1 MPHLKKEITI
11 FCFGFGQSARYFIK
25 RLIDQKIKFKL
36 LTTNTSETKRK
47 KIFKKSYLSLK
58 FKGTNYDKR
67 IKNFITR
74 SDYILVSIPPINK
87 MDLVLRNFKNDLIRS
102 QFLNLI
108 YLSSTIPRPPPPSLR
123 RLSPRGAAPSI
134 PARCAYAPPS
144 SAASSRSAC
153 SAYSLKYAT
162 TPSSPAFPK

>member
-1 MPHLKKEITI
+1 MTAPAANGRPE
-11 FCFGFGQSARYFIK
+11 GARG
-25 RLIDQKIKFKL
+25 RARREPARRGARRRGRRARRAVHRGRATLNAD
-36 LTTNTSETKRK
+36 ETV
-47 KIFKKSYLSLK
+47 
-58 FKGTNYDKR
+58 D
-67 IKNFITR
+67 
-74 SDYILVSIPPINK
+74 
-87 MDLVLRNFKNDLIRS
+87 
-102 QFLNLI
+102 NLQII